1 MPLITAIKPQKRKD
15 FFNIFL
21 DGYFSFSISALGLS
35 SQHLKVG
42 QEIAAGQVVTISD
55 EALVSKMFERTLF
68 YLSRRP
74 HSKFEIET
82 YLKKK
87 FSGRVKDSVFK
98 RVILKLEN
106 YHLIDD
112 EEFTRW
118 LFEGR
123 RHGPRAKGERFIR
136 AELYKKKIPKE
147 IIDKVLKGEGSTDW
161 RSIADDLARKKLSH
175 YKNLGFQDK
184 RKKIISFL
192 LRRGF
197 DWELV
202 SSVVDEAL
210 KDR

>member
-1 MPLITAIKPQKRKD
+1 MPLITAIKPQKREG
-15 FFNIFL
+15 FYNIFL
-21 DGYFSFSISALGLS
+21 DGCFSFSISTLDLS

-42 QEIAAGQVVTISD
+42 QEIAADRVEVISD
-55 EALVSKMFERTLF
+55 WALVSKMFESTLR

-87 FSGRVKDSVFK
+87 FSGRAKDSVFE
-98 RVILKLEN
+98 RVILKLEDN
-106 YHLIDD
+106 RLIDD
-112 EEFTRW
+112 EEFARW
-118 LFEGR
+118 LLEGR
-123 RHGPRAKGERFIR
+123 RRGPKAKGERFIR
-136 AELYKKKIPKE
+136 AEFYKKKIPKE
-147 IIDKVLKGEGSTDW
+147 IINIVLKEDGGTDW
-161 RSIADDLARKKLSH
+161 RPIAKELVTKKLSH
-175 YKNLGFQDK
+175 YKNLGIQDK
-184 RKKIISFL
+184 RKKIIPFL

>member
-15 FFNIFL
+15 FFNVFL
-21 DGYFSFSISALGLS
+21 DGSFSFSISALDLTS
-35 SQHLKVG
+35 KHLKVG
-42 QEIAAGQVVTISD
+42 QEITTDQVETISD
-55 EALVSKMFERTLF
+55 DVLVSKMFERTLF

-82 YLKKK
+82 YLKNK
-87 FSGRVKDSVFK
+87 FSAQAGEPLFK
-98 RVILKLEN
+98 RVILKLED
-106 YHLIDD
+106 YRLVDD

-123 RHGPRAKGERFIR
+123 RSGPRAKGERFIR

-147 IIDKVLKGEGSTDW
+147 IIDKVLKEENSTDW
-161 RSIADDLARKKLSH
+161 RSIAKDLSRAKLSH
-175 YKNLGFQDK
+175 YKNLEFQDK
-184 RKKIISFL
+184 RKKVTSFL

-202 SSVVDEAL
+202 SSVVDETL

>member
-15 FFNIFL
+15 FFNVFL
-21 DGYFSFSISALGLS
+21 DGSFSFSISALDLI
-35 SQHLKVG
+35 SQHLKIG
-42 QEIAAGQVVTISD
+42 QEIAADQVALISD
-55 EALVSKMFERTLF
+55 EALASKMFERTLF

-82 YLKKK
+82 YLKRK
-87 FSGRVKDSVFK
+87 FSNRAKESVFK
-98 RVILKLEN
+98 RVILKLED

-123 RHGPRAKGERFIR
+123 QRGPRAKGERFIR
-136 AELYKKKIPKE
+136 SELYNKKIPKE
-147 IIDKVLKGEGSTDW
+147 IIDKVLKEEGSPDW
-161 RSIADDLARKKLSH
+161 RYIADDLARKKLSH
-175 YKNLGFQDK
+175 YKNLGFQEK
-184 RKKIISFL
+184 RKKITSFL

-202 SSVVDEAL
+202 SSIVDETL